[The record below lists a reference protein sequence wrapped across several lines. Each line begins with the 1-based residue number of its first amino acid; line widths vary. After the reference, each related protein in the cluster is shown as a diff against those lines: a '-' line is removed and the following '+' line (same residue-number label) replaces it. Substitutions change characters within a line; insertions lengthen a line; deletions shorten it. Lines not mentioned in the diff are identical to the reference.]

1 MVPFNVTVLGCGSA
15 TPTTRHYCSSQ
26 VVNYGGQLFMVD
38 CAEGTQFQFRRN
50 KFRDSRLN
58 HVFITHLHGD
68 HCLGLIGLLST
79 FSLLGR
85 TRDFHV
91 FAPAEFGEILRPQI
105 DFFIPNATFNVV
117 FHPLTN
123 NDCSVIFEDN
133 QLTVRAFPLNHR
145 VPCYGFLFTENNDSR
160 HIIPEC
166 IRKYAIPNEAISG
179 IKRGDDFL
187 TADGRLIPNA
197 ELTTPPEPP
206 RSFAYCSDTK
216 FMEAPP
222 EALQGVNL
230 LYHESTYAESEAPL
244 AEMVYHSTS
253 RQAALFAS
261 TCHAQR
267 LLIGHFSSRYDDES
281 PLLAEAQAVFPE
293 TVLANENLVIE
304 IG

>member
-1 MVPFNVTVLGCGSA
+1 
-15 TPTTRHYCSSQ
+15 
-26 VVNYGGQLFMVD
+26 MVD

-50 KFRDSRLN
+50 KFHDARLD

-91 FAPAEFGEILRPQI
+91 FAPAEFGDILSAQV
-105 DFFIPNATFNVV
+105 DFFIPNVTFNVV
-117 FHPLTN
+117 FHPIASY
-123 NDCSVIFEDN
+123 DCGVIYEGK

-145 VPCYGFLFTENNDSR
+145 VPCYGFLFTENNDER

-166 IRKYAIPNEAISG
+166 IRKYAIPHEAIPG
-179 IKRGDDFL
+179 IKRGEDFM
-187 TADGRLIPNA
+187 TADGRLVPNA
-197 ELTTPPEPP
+197 ELTTPPECP

-216 FMEAPP
+216 FMETAP

-230 LYHESTYAESEAPL
+230 LYHESTYAESEASL
-244 AEMVYHSTS
+244 AEAMYHSTA
-253 RQAALFAS
+253 RQAALFAMK
-261 TCHAQR
+261 CHAKR

-281 PLLAEAQAVFPE
+281 PLLAEAQSVFPE
-293 TVLANENLVIE
+293 TLLAKENLVIE
-304 IG
+304 IV